1 MTLACPDPVP
11 ALFLSLCFAV
21 PDHPTAVKL
30 SYPTVTASHPNL
42 PPEPDL
48 NYGQLLQ
55 VLLRRWVWFAG
66 TLGSVLLLTGLLTI
80 FGRPTYE
87 SSMRLLVE
95 PNYPEGANGTNL
107 TPSRTDREIE
117 MGYATQLNLMR
128 SYELVQKAVAN
139 LSSEYPDLK
148 VKQILK
154 RLALE
159 QVEEEQTGTKIFE
172 VVYEADDPTQTRRL
186 LESLQQVYQTYNL
199 EQQQLRLSQ
208 GLQLI
213 NQQLQGVHQSISQT
227 QTALD
232 QFRQQQNLIDPTRQ
246 ANAISDSLNTL
257 EEEQQ
262 SLDADYR
269 EAQARY
275 TLLQQQLA
283 LNPLQALIASRLS
296 QSTRFQSLLDELQKT
311 ELELAEQQTLF
322 TDAAPRVQLLLD
334 RRQSNL
340 ALLRQEV
347 ERVLGQTPTAL
358 KRGDA
363 PLLQSGQ
370 LGDVDLDLVS
380 ELVKVQSDLV
390 GLQARGQSLARSQR
404 TLRAELNRFPNLIA
418 EYDRLQPQVEINRTV
433 LQELLA
439 ERQKLTAALAQ
450 GGFNWQM
457 VESPLDGKKI
467 SPDPVQNLLLG
478 TIAGI
483 FLGGLV
489 AFLREVADTV
499 IHRTDSLK
507 KAANLPL
514 LGILPEIRSKQRAA
528 NSASGPALSQPTV
541 PDLLQLVQDPYL
553 RESFDLTYKNIQLTS
568 QTNSFKS
575 LAVTSS
581 IPAEGKSTVVLGL
594 AMSAARLHQK
604 VLILEANFRNSS
616 LQDQF
621 QLAAPQG
628 LADLLQ
634 DQTSLLHPLQLSFD
648 DFAIDLLP
656 AGAEP
661 VDPVRL
667 LSSQRMKDVV
677 AACGAVYD
685 LVLLDSPC
693 VLGLVDAVQIA
704 SVCDGVVLVGR
715 LDHLTEPNLTE
726 AIALLNPF
734 NVMGMIANRSKQ
746 EQRHYAFPE
755 SRAINPEVQTLP
767 PISFRTDHSSNPR
780 VTSLNHAQSERDR

>member
-1 MTLACPDPVP
+1 M
-11 ALFLSLCFAV
+11 
-21 PDHPTAVKL
+21 KL
-30 SYPTVTASHPNL
+30 SHPPVTASHPNL

-55 VLLRRWVWFAG
+55 VLLRRWAWFVG
-66 TLGSVLLLTGLLTI
+66 SLGSVLLLTGLVTV

-95 PNYPEGANGTNL
+95 PNYPEGANGANL

-128 SYELVQKAVAN
+128 SYELVQKAMAN
-139 LSSEYPDLK
+139 LSTEYPDLE
-148 VKQILK
+148 VKQVLK
-154 RLALE
+154 RLTLE
-159 QVEEEQTGTKIFE
+159 QVEEDRTGTKIFE
-172 VVYEADDPTQTRRL
+172 VVYEAEDPTQTKRL

-213 NQQLQGVHQSISQT
+213 NQQLQGLHQSISQT

-246 ANAISDSLNTL
+246 ANAVSDSLNTL
-257 EEEQQ
+257 EQEQQ

-269 EAQARY
+269 EAQARHV
-275 TLLQQQLA
+275 LLQQQLA
-283 LNPLQALIASRLS
+283 LNPTQALIASRLS
-296 QSTRFQSLLDELQKT
+296 QSTRFQALLDELQKT
-311 ELELAEQQTLF
+311 ELELAERQTLF
-322 TDAAPRVQLLLD
+322 TDAAPNVQLLLD

-347 ERVLGQTPTAL
+347 ERVLGQTPAAL
-358 KRGDA
+358 KRGET

-390 GLQARGQSLARSQR
+390 GLQARGQSLARTQQ
-404 TLRAELNRFPNLIA
+404 TLRSELNRFPDLIA

-467 SPDPVQNLLLG
+467 SPDPIQNLLLG
-478 TIAGI
+478 TIVGI
-483 FLGGLV
+483 FLGGFV

-499 IHRTDSLK
+499 IHTTASLK
-507 KAANLPL
+507 KSANLPL
-514 LGILPEIRSKQRAA
+514 LGILPQIRPQRQTG
-528 NSASGPALSQPTV
+528 SPASGSEFSYPMV
-541 PDLLQLVQDPYL
+541 PHLLQLVQDPYL
-553 RESFDLTYKNIQLTS
+553 RESLDLTYKNIQLIS
-568 QTNSFKS
+568 QTHAFKS
-575 LAVTSS
+575 LVVTSS
-581 IPAEGKSTVVLGL
+581 IPTEGKSTVVLGL

-604 VLILEANFRNSS
+604 VLMIEADFRNPT
-616 LQDQF
+616 LQHQF
-621 QLAAPQG
+621 QLASPQG
-628 LADLLQ
+628 LTDLLQ
-634 DQTSLLHPLQLSFD
+634 DPTASPHPLQLSFHGFEI
-648 DFAIDLLP
+648 DFLP
-656 AGAEP
+656 VGAEP

-677 AACGAVYD
+677 AACEAVYD

-715 LDHLTEPNLTE
+715 LDHLTEPKLAE
-726 AIALLNPF
+726 AVALLNSL
-734 NVMGMIANRSKQ
+734 NLIGIIANQSNQ
-746 EQRHYAFPE
+746 EHHHYVFPE
-755 SRAINPEVQTLP
+755 SRAIHPEVQMLP
-767 PISFRTDHSSNPR
+767 PIALLPHHSPNPR
-780 VTSLNHAQSERDR
+780 ASLNHAPSERDR